1 MKNTSTHPAK
11 SAASPELHD
20 CGMLRGALGLAA
32 LTLVGCGFMYSLAGV
47 GLGQT
52 MFPAQAEGSMIVQ
65 DGKIVGSV
73 LVAQP
78 FASASY
84 FHPRPSAANYDPMT
98 VVGSNAARTSPD
110 LRSRLDVAKAA
121 IALREGIAL
130 EEVPSDLATQSGAGI
145 DPHISPQAALIQV
158 ARVARERRLEPD
170 KVARLVEQ
178 HTEAPQ
184 LGLLGQ
190 PRVNVLKL
198 NLALDQLGSPRK
210 PAGA

>member
-1 MKNTSTHPAK
+1 
-11 SAASPELHD
+11 
-20 CGMLRGALGLAA
+20 
-32 LTLVGCGFMYSLAGV
+32 
-47 GLGQT
+47 
-52 MFPAQAEGSMIVQ
+52 
-65 DGKIVGSV
+65 
-73 LVAQP
+73 
-78 FASASY
+78 
-84 FHPRPSAANYDPMT
+84 MT